1 MRHIRTTA
9 TAVEKLKLEAKQLS
23 KKTRTPLT
31 TARELAAKKAG
42 YDNWKHVT
50 VCAASTADERKNR
63 PLPAAIAD
71 FLAAELADHPPSA
84 ATRHALASGVIFSMD
99 IKDADNAFHDDDVT
113 ECEDAMTAVAAD
125 LVRDFLSEN
134 EDLQTSVGEELLQ
147 FCLDHVSNYRLF
159 RHSGP
164 RSGTTLDDA
173 FADVLGRYFFHP
185 EHVWL
190 DGRFIAMADVGAV
203 RVGGKVI
210 YSTART
216 ASGEVVRRYASP
228 GHRLPG
234 HANGGGA
241 SSRSPD
247 HHQEALRASASLRA
261 PERQRLE
268 HIVREL
274 FGHAE
279 LHALLTGSTVSLHNS
294 TGGGAFAKLAS
305 GDRPQVDTTDGLTN
319 HVLPRLVEV
328 LRGLGGKGALLDGDI
343 RADGVEVC
351 LSAVLPP
358 VGNPSSW
365 SVTRRSEVDARAL
378 GPVLLDVRL

>member
-50 VCAASTADERKNR
+50 VCATSTAAERKNR

-71 FLAAELADHPPSA
+71 FLAAELADQPPSA

-113 ECEDAMTAVAAD
+113 ECEDAMPTVAAD
-125 LVRDFLSEN
+125 LLRDFLSEN
-134 EDLQTSVGEELLQ
+134 EDLEAAVGEELLQ
-147 FCLDHVSNYRLF
+147 FCLDHLSNYRLF
-159 RHSGP
+159 RYSGP

-190 DGRFIAMADVGAV
+190 DGAFIAMADVDEV
-203 RVGGKVI
+203 RVGDKVV
-210 YSTART
+210 YSAARST
-216 ASGEVVRRYASP
+216 NGGLVRRYASP
-228 GHRLPG
+228 GHLLPR
-234 HANGGGA
+234 HANGPA
-241 SSRSPD
+241 APTQPTEV
-247 HHQEALRASASLRA
+247 HQEALRAGASLRA

-274 FGHAE
+274 FGRAE
-279 LHALLTGSTVSLHNS
+279 LHALLTGNTVSLHNS
-294 TGGGAFAKLAS
+294 AGGGAFAKLAS
-305 GDRPQVDTTDGLTN
+305 GERPQVDTTDALSN

-328 LRGLGGKGALLDGDI
+328 LRGLGGNGALLDGDI
-343 RADGVEVC
+343 RVDGVEVC

-365 SVTRRSEVDARAL
+365 SITRRSEVDARAR